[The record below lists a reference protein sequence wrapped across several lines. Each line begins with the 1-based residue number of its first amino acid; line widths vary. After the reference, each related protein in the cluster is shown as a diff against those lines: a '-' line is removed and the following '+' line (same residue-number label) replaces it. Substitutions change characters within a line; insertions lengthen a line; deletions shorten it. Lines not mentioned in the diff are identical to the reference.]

1 MKPRKIDHARLSR
14 NLGSTIRG
22 RATAKAGYFG
32 ALQLAEAVRRRFRPP
47 AGGGRARDR
56 GWTMKRLIPVRPETL
71 ARLEKL
77 AVEVSELVDYRVEPL
92 QVAALLIERDLESLS
107 EDELLEAAASA
118 GPRRSA

>member
-1 MKPRKIDHARLSR
+1 
-14 NLGSTIRG
+14 
-22 RATAKAGYFG
+22 
-32 ALQLAEAVRRRFRPP
+32 
-47 AGGGRARDR
+47 
-56 GWTMKRLIPVRPETL
+56 MKRLIPVRPETL

-118 GPRRSA
+118 GPRRPA